1 MSQLT
6 MNQELNLR
14 QLEMNLD
21 KATPEQLKDLCL
33 HYAEQLCLQQN
44 ATKDMYKAIA
54 IDGAFTVNNE
64 Q

>member
-1 MSQLT
+1 MNQLT

-44 ATKDMYKAIA
+44 ATKEMYKAIA
-54 IDGAFTVNNE
+54 IDGVLE
-64 Q
+64 SDSQQ